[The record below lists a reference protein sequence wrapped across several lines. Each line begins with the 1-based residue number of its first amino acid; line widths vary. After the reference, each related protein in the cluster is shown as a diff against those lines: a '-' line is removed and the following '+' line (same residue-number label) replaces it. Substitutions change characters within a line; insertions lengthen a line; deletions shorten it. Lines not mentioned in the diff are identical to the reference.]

1 MLGKVKDHM
10 RMTNDSAGMYRHYI
24 FDIDGTL
31 IDTERTGVLSLMKT
45 VRELLG
51 QEMPYGEAY
60 RYFGIPS
67 GKVAPMLGFADNE
80 LFANRWE
87 ENFVELQYL
96 MKPFDGV
103 QDVLTHLKE
112 TGKWIGCVTSRN
124 RYEFSKDIHLQKMAH
139 LFDAAIC
146 AEDTARHKPDPE
158 PVLEYMRRMEQR
170 TGERVLPEEC
180 LYLGDTVHD
189 FECASG
195 AGCDFALADWHV
207 RGMQGIPA
215 KYRFSTAEE
224 LLGITAL

>member
-1 MLGKVKDHM
+1 MLGQVKDHM
-10 RMTNDSAGMYRHYI
+10 KKTNVSSGMYRHYI

-31 IDTERTGVLSLMKT
+31 IDTERTGVLSLLKT

-103 QDVLTHLKE
+103 QDVLAHLKE
-112 TGKWIGCVTSRN
+112 SGKWIGCVTSRN

-158 PVLEYMRRMEQR
+158 PVLNRGRAARNHSAVIISYLFGRREACPKACRSRSCHLPVGSNRSFRITSDCTQPEYMF
-170 TGERVLPEEC
+170 C
-180 LYLGDTVHD
+180 LTPNVVIK
-189 FECASG
+189 
-195 AGCDFALADWHV
+195 V
-207 RGMQGIPA
+207 R
-215 KYRFSTAEE
+215 
-224 LLGITAL
+224 